1 MSRPSMLVGGSYDDV
16 SHAYAQAVHSVLT
29 GKNSAPK
36 AAAELEA
43 ELEHITGFVKGLPEP
58 IETRISAVK

>member
-1 MSRPSMLVGGSYDDV
+1 MSRPSMVVGRNYDDV
-16 SHAYAQAVHSVLT
+16 SHAYAQEVHSVLT

-43 ELEHITGFVKGLPEP
+43 ELEHITGFAKGPPQPTEA
-58 IETRISAVK
+58 RISALK